1 MYEIIKKE
9 IINLIPTCKKNPILK
24 DFIEKIYGT
33 YDETDHILIS
43 VVYKYLEK
51 KDTTTKK
58 KQYNIVS
65 ELFSDHMI
73 DKTIKKVNQ
82 IEDEDIEQ
90 YKEIY
95 NPYEKYNEL
104 FIFKHINL
112 SENEANFLCYL
123 MNHH

>member
-1 MYEIIKKE
+1 MYETIKEE

-24 DFIEKIYGT
+24 DFIEKIYGA

-43 VVYKYLEK
+43 VVYKYLEQR
-51 KDTTTKK
+51 DTITKK
-58 KQYNIVS
+58 RQYNTAS
-65 ELFSDHMI
+65 ELFSDYTI
-73 DKTIKKVNQ
+73 DETIKKVNK
-82 IEDEDIEQ
+82 IEDQHIEQ

-104 FIFKHINL
+104 FIFKQINL